1 MKVCDPCSSYHYLPI
16 VDGITKVAPVCRRI
30 SREQARQMCIA
41 YWKRAIEKQGAK
53 HPAIN
58 CSNNPKGYITTKELY
73 ESAKND
79 TKIEGYGKA
88 TDIYLFYY
96 NRR

>member
-1 MKVCDPCSSYHYLPI
+1 MKVCDPCSSYHYLPF
-16 VDGITKVAPVCRRI
+16 VEKASESAPVRRRI

-41 YWKRAIEKQGAK
+41 YWKRAVEKQGAK

-73 ESAKND
+73 ESALND
-79 TKIEGYGKA
+79 TVIKGYGKA
-88 TDIYLFYY
+88 VDIYMWHH
-96 NRR
+96 NR